1 MLSGLLI
8 SAHDEDDGHGPQS
21 LIDIADISTMA
32 LFHAMVQASR
42 ISPTPLVIG
51 DDQRCRM
58 KGIMKGMSQSPDY
71 NCNGMP
77 KAGFL
82 IDSGRYNED
91 HGEGAMQEMVN
102 KIREERRRAAQDRGA
117 S

>member
-8 SAHDEDDGHGPQS
+8 SAHDEDDGRGPQS

-42 ISPTPLVIG
+42 TSPTPLVIG
-51 DDQRCRM
+51 DDQLCR
-58 KGIMKGMSQSPDY
+58 MKGMSQSPDY
-71 NCNGMP
+71 NCNRIP
-77 KAGFL
+77 KARFL
-82 IDSGRYNED
+82 IDSGRYDED

-102 KIREERRRAAQDRGA
+102 KVREERRRAAQDRGA

>member
-1 MLSGLLI
+1 MTKMTV
-8 SAHDEDDGHGPQS
+8 ADHS
-21 LIDIADISTMA
+21 LYIADISMMA

-42 ISPTPLVIG
+42 TSPTPLVIG
-51 DDQRCRM
+51 DDQLCRL
-58 KGIMKGMSQSPDY
+58 KGMSQSPDY
-71 NCNGMP
+71 NCNGIP

-82 IDSGRYNED
+82 IDSGRYDED

>member
-1 MLSGLLI
+1 
-8 SAHDEDDGHGPQS
+8 
-21 LIDIADISTMA
+21 
-32 LFHAMVQASR
+32 
-42 ISPTPLVIG
+42 
-51 DDQRCRM
+51 
-58 KGIMKGMSQSPDY
+58 MSQSPDY

-82 IDSGRYNED
+82 IDSGRYDED

>member
-8 SAHDEDDGHGPQS
+8 SAHDEDDGRGPQS
-21 LIDIADISTMA
+21 LIDIADISTMT

-42 ISPTPLVIG
+42 TSPTPLVIG
-51 DDQRCRM
+51 DDQLCR
-58 KGIMKGMSQSPDY
+58 MKGMSQSPDY

-82 IDSGRYNED
+82 IDSGRYDED